1 MIDGPEKNVRGARS
15 LAAATA
21 VASDRMSLRL
31 SVSDTTEVTP
41 DASVA
46 PKSRVIRSS
55 VRSIGA
61 APMPPEPPQC
71 TCESNRPGMM

>member
-15 LAAATA
+15 VAAATGCD
-21 VASDRMSLRL
+21 SDRMSARL
-31 SVSDTTEVTP
+31 SVSDTTDVTP

-46 PKSRVIRSS
+46 PKSCASRSS
-55 VRSIGA
+55 VRSTGA

-71 TCESNRPGMM
+71 TWESNNPGIR